1 MNAKELKKYICDNE
15 LVVTILE
22 HINMHHINTLNPRF
36 ITCGMND
43 GDRANS
49 TTVFHKDE
57 YLGVNA
63 YTRNIKSEGQTSQ
76 ADLINLTAY
85 ALNMEYISAKNYL
98 IGFLGLENSGSSR
111 TADPI
116 SFFRKSIRKAKRENQ
131 RKEQV
136 YYNVDILNNYLDLPH
151 IDLIR
156 KDSLIDLNILKKY
169 HVMFDP
175 RSERIVFPHFK
186 YDDDSIILGLVGRTT
201 NPSFKELNINKYMSL
216 LSTRYDKTLNL
227 YALCWNEKYIK
238 KHKKVIVFEAEKS
251 VMKADMYGLPIGVS
265 VGCHDISEFQKKLL
279 LSLNCEEIIIAFDK
293 DVEEEHLIAQC
304 EKFSKFVNVSYIID
318 KWNLL
323 DEKDSPVDKG
333 YKRWKFLYE
342 HRVRYNKT
350 K

>member
-1 MNAKELKKYICDNE
+1 MTSKELKKYIYENE

-22 HINMHHINTLNPRF
+22 HLNMHHISTLNPRF
-36 ITCGMND
+36 ITCGIND

-57 YLGVNA
+57 YLGVVA

-76 ADLINLTAY
+76 ADIINLTAY

-98 IGFLGLENSGSSR
+98 IGFLGLENNGSSR

-116 SFFRKSIRKAKRENQ
+116 SFFRKSIRKAKREIQ
-131 RKEQV
+131 QKEQV
-136 YYNVDILNNYLDLPH
+136 YYDVDILNEYLDMPH

-156 KDSLIDLNILKKY
+156 KDGLIDLNMLKKY

-186 YDDDSIILGLVGRTT
+186 HDDESKICGLVGRTT

-227 YALCWNEKYIK
+227 YALCWNKQKIEECKR
-238 KHKKVIVFEAEKS
+238 VIIFEAEKS
-251 VMKADMYGLPIGVS
+251 VIKADMFGFSIGVS
-265 VGCHDISEFQKKLL
+265 VGCHDISDAQKKIL
-279 LSLNCEEIIIAFDK
+279 LSLKCEEIIIAFDK
-293 DVEEEHLIAQC
+293 DVEEEHLIEQC
-304 EKFSKFVNVSYIID
+304 KKLSKFANVSYIYD

-323 DEKDSPVDKG
+323 KEKDSPVDRG
-333 YKRWKFLYE
+333 IKRWKFLFE
-342 HRVRYNKT
+342 HRVHYK
-350 K
+350 